1 MQCDICGTQFS
12 KKYNYIKHCHFS
24 TQCIMLRNQ
33 QNMFN
38 EKINE
43 YEKEVQKLRIQ
54 AQIQSILQHETETKL
69 NKEIRKL
76 TDEKKQQRKVIE
88 NQRKKINKL
97 QNTLRKVE
105 KEEYSLQYVNKI
117 LNDEIKE
124 YKTTVI
130 KLAEKPQTYN
140 NINIQNLTVFDEN
153 IITKRFKIVMK
164 DVEPTDLD
172 EGQKSISRLIAPCL
186 KNNDGLKMIHCS
198 NPSRNI
204 FVKKLP
210 NNAVERDINCNK
222 LCKLIHP
229 IASYKANE
237 LLSIEEKKE
246 RDSYRLEELRKII
259 PQREDKIKS
268 MTATLKG
275 IQTGTKLYEHQEECL
290 KREIQYQQNDI
301 QELRRLENSGVKL
314 SYKVNEKFQDAV
326 FDIRKLNT
334 SNEKFVKYIKDE
346 L

>member
-1 MQCDICGTQFS
+1 
-12 KKYNYIKHCHFS
+12 
-24 TQCIMLRNQ
+24 ML
-33 QNMFN
+33 
-38 EKINE
+38 I
-43 YEKEVQKLRIQ
+43 
-54 AQIQSILQHETETKL
+54 
-69 NKEIRKL
+69 
-76 TDEKKQQRKVIE
+76 
-88 NQRKKINKL
+88 
-97 QNTLRKVE
+97 
-105 KEEYSLQYVNKI
+105 
-117 LNDEIKE
+117 
-124 YKTTVI
+124 
-130 KLAEKPQTYN
+130 
-140 NINIQNLTVFDEN
+140 
-153 IITKRFKIVMK
+153 
-164 DVEPTDLD
+164 
-172 EGQKSISRLIAPCL
+172 
-186 KNNDGLKMIHCS
+186 
-198 NPSRNI
+198 NI

-268 MTATLKG
+268 MTATLRG

-301 QELRRLENSGVKL
+301 QELRKLENSGVKL